1 MTDYSPAVKAA
12 RDGFWKWHLD
22 PQAGAERNAGI
33 VSMRECGAT
42 LEGVGRAF
50 GVSGERVRQI
60 CAKAAR
66 KRDPES

>member
-1 MTDYSPAVKAA
+1 MTKYSPAVKAA
-12 RDGFWKWHLD
+12 REGFWKWHAD
-22 PQAGAERNAGI
+22 PHAGAVRNADI

-42 LEGVGRAF
+42 LEGCGRAF

-66 KRDPES
+66 KRDHES